1 MKEGLLIRQPDRL
14 TDRGSA
20 RSLFYIVGVGGGG
33 GGGGALVVIFIFVL
47 LLFVYVFFSLFAV
60 FA

>member
-1 MKEGLLIRQPDRL
+1 MKEGLLVRQPDRL

-20 RSLFYIVGVGGGG
+20 RPLFYIVGVGG

-47 LLFVYVFFSLFAV
+47 LLFLYVFFSLFAV